1 MMRTVNNIND
11 KARRHDEQ
19 LTAKS
24 CPMSTTYLEVLR
36 WGEAQ
41 SCHPVRPICRYFSVF
56 WQFGCQEDPGHS
68 MHLMPKH
75 RDPLWARHPQ
85 DPPTRTLACR
95 RVTSLCRS
103 RIHRRKWGR
112 VAVRDSVMLFGSE
125 GNKKQEVTSAFTQ
138 GHSSRQPTGQLPS
151 LSAALLDHAHG
162 WIPGQLESFWL
173 VDPGLHCER
182 Q

>member
-56 WQFGCQEDPGHS
+56 WQFRCQEDPGHS
-68 MHLMPKH
+68 MHPMPEHTGQGSSFEPGIHKTH
-75 RDPLWARHPQ
+75 RLGHWLADVLRLCADRESI
-85 DPPTRTLACR
+85 DENEVELLLEILSCCSVVKETR
-95 RVTSLCRS
+95 
-103 RIHRRKWGR
+103 
-112 VAVRDSVMLFGSE
+112 
-125 GNKKQEVTSAFTQ
+125 NKK
-138 GHSSRQPTGQLPS
+138 
-151 LSAALLDHAHG
+151 
-162 WIPGQLESFWL
+162 
-173 VDPGLHCER
+173 
-182 Q
+182 

>member
-1 MMRTVNNIND
+1 MSSWLPRAAQCRQPTWKSFVGAKHNLAIRLDRYAGISASSGNLV
-11 KARRHDEQ
+11 ARKTRDI
-19 LTAKS
+19 L
-24 CPMSTTYLEVLR
+24 CILC
-36 WGEAQ
+36 Q
-41 SCHPVRPICRYFSVF
+41 SIGILF
-56 WQFGCQEDPGHS
+56 
-68 MHLMPKH
+68 
-75 RDPLWARHPQ
+75 WARHPQ

-103 RIHRRKWGR
+103 RIHRRKWGP
-112 VAVRDSVMLFGSE
+112 VAVRDSVMLFGSK

-138 GHSSRQPTGQLPS
+138 GHSSRPPTGQLPS